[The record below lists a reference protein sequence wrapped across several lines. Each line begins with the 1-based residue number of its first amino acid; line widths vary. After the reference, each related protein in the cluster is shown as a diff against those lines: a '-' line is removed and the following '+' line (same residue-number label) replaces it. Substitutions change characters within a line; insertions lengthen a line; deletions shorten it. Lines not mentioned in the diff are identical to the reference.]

1 LAKAQDWQGLRDHNR
16 RWTQA
21 EPGNYFAWS
30 SLGFAYNKM
39 KSYREAIEAYREAL
53 RLKPDLAQAWN
64 NLAIA
69 YGVLGNRSAALEAV
83 QQLRRYDPQQAE
95 KLFNH
100 IMKR

>member
-1 LAKAQDWQGLRDHNR
+1 
-16 RWTQA
+16 
-21 EPGNYFAWS
+21 
-30 SLGFAYNKM
+30 M
-39 KSYREAIEAYREAL
+39 KSYREAIDAYWEAL